1 MLSRIALRK
10 HPYPF
15 KASLAICND
24 LDGFAFENFIELH
37 RFLNTQTNTSLGTG
51 LNLEIGDSFWMYC
64 VDSDVS
70 CAFSYFEGLSDE
82 PSPYA
87 DAISKLVRAGYLDC
101 LHTYGNFN
109 QYGGFRRSYAEK
121 AFAEMERRGMR
132 VRTWVDHGDMHN
144 FQNINYLGGMRERS
158 IGGGVFTKIVEYHTD
173 LCKKFGI
180 KFYWPMIVTP
190 LIGQGRR
197 IGFRDIAR
205 SRNRRKWLAGSL
217 LLYGVLRMMPHG
229 VLERRPVLLRKKDQL
244 GLLVENPLIYK
255 RTLASGDKVYCFQR
269 YGDWFSDGADSLGK
283 TLSAENLGRLIET
296 GGSSVVY
303 VHMARK
309 PAGCRGILPDAAVS
323 AFKRIA
329 GHYNAG
335 NIYVTTTSRLLT
347 FHMATENLAWRA
359 TSHGGRTVIDIDMV
373 RDDIDGDFVPA
384 VDDLQGITF
393 YTGDPA
399 NTSIRLAG
407 EVLDGTV
414 CNPHDDTGRASV
426 SIPRTHLKF
435 PESL

>member
-1 MLSRIALRK
+1 MSKIALRN
-10 HPYPF
+10 HPYPY
-15 KASLAICND
+15 KASLTLCND
-24 LDGFAFENFIELH
+24 LDGFAFESFIEFH
-37 RFLNTQTNTSLGTG
+37 RFLNTGANTSLGTG

-70 CAFSYFEGLSDE
+70 CAFSYFEGLSEE

-87 DAISKLVRAGYLDC
+87 EAIRKLVRAGYLDC

-109 QYGGFRRSYAEK
+109 QYGGFTRSYAEK
-121 AFAEMERRGMR
+121 ALAEMERHGMR
-132 VRTWVDHGDMHN
+132 VRTWIDHGDMHN

-158 IGGGVFTKIVEYHTD
+158 IGGGISTKIVEYHTD

-197 IGFRDIAR
+197 IGLGDIAR
-205 SRNRRKWLAGSL
+205 SRSRRKWLAGSL
-217 LLYGVLRMMPHG
+217 LLHGVFKLMPQG
-229 VLERRPVLLRKKDQL
+229 VLERKPVLSRKKAQL
-244 GLLVENPLIYK
+244 DLLVENPLIY
-255 RTLASGDKVYCFQR
+255 RQTLASGDKVYCFQR
-269 YGDWFSDGADSLGK
+269 YGDWFSDGAESLGE
-283 TLSAENLGRLIET
+283 TLSDENLDRLLQT

-309 PAGCRGILPDAAVS
+309 PAGCRALIPDAAVS
-323 AFKRIA
+323 ALRRIA

-335 NIYVTTTSRLLT
+335 NIYVTTTSKLLT
-347 FHMATENLAWRA
+347 YRMVAENLSWRT
-359 TSHGGRTVIDIDMV
+359 TSHGGRSVIDIDMV
-373 RDDIDGDFVPA
+373 RDDIDGDFVPT
-384 VDDLQGITF
+384 VEDLQGITF
-393 YTGDPA
+393 YAGDPA

-407 EVLDGTV
+407 EALSGTL
-414 CNPHDDTGRASV
+414 CNPPDETGRASV
-426 SIPRTHLKF
+426 SIPLTHLKF

>member
-1 MLSRIALRK
+1 MLSRIAIRK

-24 LDGFAFENFIELH
+24 LDGFAFESFIELH
-37 RFLNTQTNTSLGTG
+37 RFLNTGMSTSLGDG

-70 CAFSYFEGLSDE
+70 CAFSYFEGLTDE

-87 DAISKLVRAGYLDC
+87 EAISKLVRAGYLDC

-121 AFAEMERRGMR
+121 AIAEMERRGMR

-144 FQNINYLGGMRERS
+144 FQNINYLGGMRERP
-158 IGGGVFTKIVEYHTD
+158 IGGGSTTRIIEYHTD
-173 LCKKFGI
+173 LCKKFGV

-190 LIGQGRR
+190 MIGQGRR
-197 IGFRDIAR
+197 IGLGDMTR
-205 SRNRRKWLAGSL
+205 SSGRRKWLAGSL
-217 LLYGVLRMMPHG
+217 LLYGILKLMPRG
-229 VLERRPVLLRKKDQL
+229 VLERKPVLLGKKAQVD
-244 GLLVENPLIYK
+244 LLIENPLIYK
-255 RTLASGDKVYCFQR
+255 RTLAGGDKIYCFQR
-269 YGDWFSDGADSLGK
+269 YGDWFSDGADSLGD
-283 TLSAENLGRLIET
+283 TLSEKNLDRLIET
-296 GGSSVVY
+296 QGSSVVY

-323 AFKRIA
+323 ALRRMA
-329 GHYNAG
+329 AHYNSG

-347 FHMATENLAWRA
+347 HHMIAENLVWSAASEGHRQ
-359 TSHGGRTVIDIDMV
+359 VINIEMV
-373 RDDIDGDFVPA
+373 HDDIDGDFVPT
-384 VDDLQGITF
+384 VEDLQGMTF
-393 YTGDPA
+393 YTGDPGK
-399 NTSIRLAG
+399 TSIRLAG
-407 EVLDGTV
+407 EDLSDTV
-414 CNPHDDTGRASV
+414 CNPPDETGRASV
-426 SIPRTHLKF
+426 SIPRTYLKF